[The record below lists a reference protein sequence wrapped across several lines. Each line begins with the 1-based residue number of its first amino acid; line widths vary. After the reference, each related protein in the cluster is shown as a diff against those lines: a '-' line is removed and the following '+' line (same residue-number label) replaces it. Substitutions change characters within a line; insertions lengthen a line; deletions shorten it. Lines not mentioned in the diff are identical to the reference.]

1 MIPPESRMFPHAH
14 AHAHPHPVHPMPP
27 HTPLRPRNTF
37 GSDTY
42 NQDAMRETLARPVFE
57 KLVATIE
64 RGEKL
69 DSKIA
74 EEVAHGMKEWALA
87 RGATHFTHWFQ
98 PMNGQSAEKHDAFL
112 TLTGEGE
119 AIQRFSGSQLIQAE
133 PDASSFPSGGMR
145 STFEA
150 RGYTAW
156 DPTSPAFLA
165 RHERGATLC
174 IPTVFLSWKGE
185 TLDQKSPL
193 LRSLDVLSRAACRV
207 LKLIKRPAARVG
219 ATMGPEQEY
228 FLVDRK
234 WYDARPDLVVEG
246 RTVIGAPPA
255 KGQQMEDHYF
265 GAVQERVLAFM
276 EEVELAS
283 WALGIPVKTRH
294 NEVAPHQ
301 YEIAPIFEDTNRAA
315 DHNMLLMEVMR
326 RIAARR
332 GYACLLHE
340 KPFAGVNGSGKH
352 NNWSMATDDGRNLLD
367 TGDNPTDNAQFLLF
381 AAAVVKAVHRRG
393 SLLRAGIAHAGNDHR
408 LGANEAPP
416 AIVSVFLG
424 DALSDIFDGLASGKG
439 GDITSKTMI
448 ELGMSRLPLIAKDNT
463 DRNRTSPFAF
473 TGNKF
478 EFRAVGSSQ
487 AIQMP
492 NVFVNVAVAEA
503 LEDVAE
509 RLEKRL
515 KAKQDVTAAMLA
527 VAGEVYKESKAVVF
541 NGDNYSSDW
550 VKEADKR
557 GLPHL
562 RDTPA
567 ALAAFAD
574 AGSKQLLVS
583 YGIFQAH
590 EVDARYLIQLET
602 FVRTVE
608 IEASVMLRMVLTGVL
623 PAAMKQQE
631 AMARAV
637 AAAEAAGLKVPAQ
650 SKALAEFA
658 KGVDDLLVKKSAL
671 EATIEGLHKGHPE
684 APAHAR
690 AVCDKLRPAMSALRA
705 VADAL
710 ETHTDAALWP
720 FPTYHQLLF
729 Q

>member
-1 MIPPESRMFPHAH
+1 MLPTDVRTLPVVHHGAQPMTTPTPGPRSRAS
-14 AHAHPHPVHPMPP
+14 
-27 HTPLRPRNTF
+27 F
-37 GSDTY
+37 GSDTFGVE
-42 NQDAMRETLARPVFE
+42 AMRETLARPVFE
-57 KLVATIE
+57 KLMATIS

-74 EEVAHGMKEWALA
+74 DEVAHGMKEWAVA

-98 PMNGQSAEKHDAFL
+98 PLNGQTAEKHDAFL
-112 TLTGEGE
+112 TLTGDGE
-119 AIQRFSGSQLIQAE
+119 AILRFSGSQLIQAE

-156 DPTSPAFLA
+156 DPTSPAFLL

-185 TLDQKSPL
+185 TLDQKTPL
-193 LRSLDVLSRAACRV
+193 LRSTDELSKSATRILR
-207 LKLIKRPAARVG
+207 LLKRPADRVTT
-219 ATMGPEQEY
+219 TMGPEQEY
-228 FLVDRK
+228 FLVDKR
-234 WYDARPDLVVEG
+234 WYDARPDLQVAS
-246 RTVIGAPPA
+246 RTLLGAAPA

-265 GAVQERVLAFM
+265 GSIADRVVAYM
-276 EEVELAS
+276 EEVEQAA

-301 YEIAPIFEDTNRAA
+301 YEIAPIFEDVNRAA
-315 DHNMLLMEVMR
+315 DHNMLLMDVMR

-332 GYACLLHE
+332 GFACLLHE
-340 KPFAGVNGSGKH
+340 KPFQGVNGSGKH

-367 TGDNPTDNAQFLLF
+367 PGSTPAENAQFLFF
-381 AAAVVKAVHRRG
+381 ASAVIRAVHKRAA
-393 SLLRAGIAHAGNDHR
+393 LLRVGIATAGNDHR

-424 DALSDIFDGLASGKG
+424 DALSDIFESLGSGKQA
-439 GDITSKTMI
+439 DITSKTTI
-448 ELGMSRLPLIAKDNT
+448 ELGMSRLPQIAKDNT

-487 AIQMP
+487 AIHMP

-503 LEDVAE
+503 LDEMGD

-515 KAKQDVTAAMLA
+515 KAKADVTAALLA

-541 NGDNYSSDW
+541 NGDNYSAEW
-550 VKEADKR
+550 VKEAEKR
-557 GLPHL
+557 GLPNL
-562 RDTPA
+562 KDTPA
-567 ALAAFAD
+567 ALEVYAD
-574 AGSKQLLVS
+574 PSARALLVS
-583 YGIFQAH
+583 KGIFLER
-590 EVDARYLIQLET
+590 EVDARYLISLEN
-602 FVRTVE
+602 FIRTVE
-608 IEASVMLRMVLTGVL
+608 IEVQATARMVDTGVL
-623 PAAMKQQE
+623 PAAVRHQE
-631 AMARAV
+631 ALARSI
-637 AAAEAAGLKVPAQ
+637 AAAEAAGVKVPAQ
-650 SKALAEFA
+650 QKALAAYAADVGELIA
-658 KGVDDLLVKKSAL
+658 ARKAL
-671 EATIEGLHKGHPE
+671 DAALAATRKQHHDAPE
-684 APAHAR
+684 HAR
-690 AVCDKLRPAMSALRA
+690 AVCDRLRPALSAVRA
-705 VADAL
+705 VADRL
-710 ETHTDAALWP
+710 ETTTDAALWP